1 MSIEEE
7 FTYSEIHVFNP
18 LTTISGKGFGQHQP
32 TKIDKLVESAVRY
45 CQKRQ
50 PEALDQIFDNLPV
63 KLNQQVVTGILT
75 AFQKD
80 IDTLS
85 WFCGYMASEINR
97 TQDNQKPH
105 HPIAELSKTL
115 ITSGMEPFIDFMP
128 YPGCRLVILNSEKFE
143 SLPESIQAIVQQAFD
158 IRESSSEEAHRINN
172 ALLQELTVT
181 QD

>member
-1 MSIEEE
+1 
-7 FTYSEIHVFNP
+7 
-18 LTTISGKGFGQHQP
+18 
-32 TKIDKLVESAVRY
+32 
-45 CQKRQ
+45 
-50 PEALDQIFDNLPV
+50 
-63 KLNQQVVTGILT
+63 
-75 AFQKD
+75 D

-115 ITSGMEPFIDFMP
+115 ITSGMEPFSDFMP